1 MSTYA
6 VLGEVSIEKKL
17 LLLKFNLF
25 MNFIK
30 GTFIHCKVL
39 RKKNGIKAKKD
50 KSKQDEN
57 FVKQKSILDYS

>member
-25 MNFIK
+25 DHFIK

-39 RKKNGIKAKKD
+39 RKKWDKRKKRQKACKIK
-50 KSKQDEN
+50 
-57 FVKQKSILDYS
+57 IL